1 MITFINTFGVCKC
14 FVPSLCHFF
23 TIYDL
28 EPLYIIY
35 KLFFLQDA
43 IMNLG
48 GKANVKILLL
58 FMITIFSAATVAH
71 GTETSGNAS
80 GTISCP
86 DGKSEK
92 GELSF
97 SAFMNDSPIYG
108 SWEVVLDGS
117 SDDKST
123 SGGFLDSG
131 KIDKKNYDLEGKETT
146 DNICDL
152 DKKGNISIHGD
163 CGKNGKIQVKSK
175 SGWKGS
181 FEGNIDCG

>member
-1 MITFINTFGVCKC
+1 M
-14 FVPSLCHFF
+14 
-23 TIYDL
+23 DL
-28 EPLYIIY
+28 DGKIKTKII
-35 KLFFLQDA
+35 
-43 IMNLG
+43 
-48 GKANVKILLL
+48 LL

-97 SAFMNDSPIYG
+97 SAFMKDSPIFG
-108 SWEVVLDGS
+108 SWEVVVDGS
-117 SDDKST
+117 SDDKPSN
-123 SGGFLDSG
+123 GGFLDSG
-131 KIDKKNYDLEGKETT
+131 KIDNKNYDLEGKETT
-146 DNICDL
+146 SKICDL

-163 CGKNGKIQVKSK
+163 CGKNGKIQVRSD
-175 SGWKGS
+175 SGWKGT